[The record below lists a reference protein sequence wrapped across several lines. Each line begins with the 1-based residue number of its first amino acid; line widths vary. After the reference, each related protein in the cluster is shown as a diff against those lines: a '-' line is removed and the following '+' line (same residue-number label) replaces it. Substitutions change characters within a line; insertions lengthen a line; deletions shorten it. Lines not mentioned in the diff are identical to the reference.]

1 MRCAK
6 IPSPACS
13 RVLSSI
19 DREVA
24 LFDQWQVS
32 IYFMRNCHAVGT
44 EATPFYG
51 PRPQQGTSF
60 QFLHILTNI
69 CYSLSLFF
77 FFLLLAILVGVKRSL
92 LWFGL
97 HPLTISD
104 GRRPSCASWPL
115 ARLLWRNLYSSP
127 PPFSFGFVAVVP
139 FMTE

>member
-1 MRCAK
+1 MLLAQRLHHFMV
-6 IPSPACS
+6 PAPNRARAS
-13 RVLSSI
+13 NFSTFSQTSVI
-19 DREVA
+19 
-24 LFDQWQVS
+24 LF
-32 IYFMRNCHAVGT
+32 
-44 EATPFYG
+44 PF
-51 PRPQQGTSF
+51 
-60 QFLHILTNI
+60 
-69 CYSLSLFF
+69 FF